1 MRLIFRPNFFLSP
14 SPLLPPRLSL
24 RPSPDGLLLELLLL
38 LLLLLLEAT
47 AAAAGSGSVGALAG
61 FVKAAGLG

>member
-1 MRLIFRPNFFLSP
+1 MRLIFRPSFFLSP

-38 LLLLLLEAT
+38 LLLLEAT

-61 FVKAAGLG
+61 LVKAAGLG